1 LENIEENLAK
11 VPLRDISQS
20 PLAYA
25 LYVVVI
31 VLVGVIIGQRVSAS
45 TDKNDCAQMVTDLQ
59 NQVKA
64 ERSEKDEIFKAYFVE
79 RSANQQIQKAVDS
92 TAIINFKSNGK

>member
-1 LENIEENLAK
+1 MENLDESLTK
-11 VPLRDISQS
+11 IPLKDIAAS

-31 VLVGVIIGQRVSAS
+31 VMLGVIAGQRF
-45 TDKNDCAQMVTDLQ
+45 DKATEREDCAKEVTELQ

-64 ERSEKDEIFKAYFVE
+64 ERSEKDSFFKAYIVE
-79 RSANQQIQKAVDS
+79 HSANQQIQKSVDS
-92 TAIINFKSNGK
+92 AALNNLKKHE